1 MHPVQGFL
9 LTNSQ
14 VPRDTK
20 QLVGV
25 GALKANEPEL
35 VDGILKSIQSI
46 SPEARRALAGPE
58 LSRTELLSA
67 LSALIRENHEY
78 LVTLGVSHPSLETIR
93 ATTVA
98 APYGVS
104 TKLTGAGGGGCA
116 VTLLPDD
123 FEAEMLDKLI
133 AELEH
138 ETFVPYVTSVGGS
151 GLGILSP
158 YTPPNL
164 GQASHSV
171 IPSGQVTPPE
181 TPGLAPHVD
190 AGDPLLRLAFEK
202 QTSPELPQWADGLG
216 HWLYV

>member
-1 MHPVQGFL
+1 
-9 LTNSQ
+9 
-14 VPRDTK
+14 
-20 QLVGV
+20 
-25 GALKANEPEL
+25 
-35 VDGILKSIQSI
+35 
-46 SPEARRALAGPE
+46 

-67 LSALIRENHEY
+67 LSALIREIHEY
-78 LVTLGVSHPSLETIR
+78 LVTLGVSHASVETIR
-93 ATTVA
+93 ATTAA

-123 FEAEMLDKLI
+123 FEAETLDKLI

-171 IPSGQVTPPE
+171 ILQG
-181 TPGLAPHVD
+181 
-190 AGDPLLRLAFEK
+190 K
-202 QTSPELPQWADGLG
+202 
-216 HWLYV
+216 